1 MLGAEK
7 EETVK
12 KCVEMLENVRGDTTV
27 PRNIRR
33 SMSGIE
39 DKLLNS
45 DESHALRA
53 AERMSDLEVLTTP
66 PNIPVYARTVV
77 RSIITQLETVSV
89 EGQKKG

>member
-1 MLGAEK
+1 MVGAEK

-12 KCVEMLENVRGDTTV
+12 KCAEMLENTMVDTTV

-45 DESHALRA
+45 AESHALRA
-53 AERMSDLEVLTTP
+53 AERMSDLEVLTTHQ
-66 PNIPVYARTVV
+66 NIPVYARTVV
-77 RSIITQLETVSV
+77 WSIITQLETVSV
-89 EGQKKG
+89 EG

>member
-1 MLGAEK
+1 MLEAEK

-12 KCVEMLENVRGDTTV
+12 KCVEMLENTMDDTTV

-33 SMSGIE
+33 SMGEIK

-66 PNIPVYARTVV
+66 PNIPAYARTVV
-77 RSIITQLETVSV
+77 WSIITQLETVSV
-89 EGQKKG
+89 KG